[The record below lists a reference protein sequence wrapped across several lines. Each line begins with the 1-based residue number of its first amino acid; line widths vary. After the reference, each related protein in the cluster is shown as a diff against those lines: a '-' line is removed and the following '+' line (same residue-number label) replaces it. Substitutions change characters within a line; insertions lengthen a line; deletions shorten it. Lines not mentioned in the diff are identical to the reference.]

1 MIFIFYN
8 PANIFGQDH
17 PESNNDNEET
27 ANEHHLNYKNSFKKH
42 YISVLWGNT
51 IVPAA
56 KTSEG
61 ENSVSIFPS
70 WGINYEYFLNNHF
83 GLGLLNEFEMQSYAV
98 EHDEDAI
105 IERVYPVISSIV
117 LIYEPINHL
126 ALFAGPGIEF
136 EKSENLSIIKA
147 GAAYT
152 FPLPKYFGI
161 SLELSYERKNKTY
174 DAWTLG
180 ILLGK
185 GFGKTVGH

>member
-1 MIFIFYN
+1 MYAIRSY
-8 PANIFGQDH
+8 
-17 PESNNDNEET
+17 
-27 ANEHHLNYKNSFKKH
+27 Y
-42 YISVLWGNT
+42 
-51 IVPAA
+51 
-56 KTSEG
+56 
-61 ENSVSIFPS
+61 
-70 WGINYEYFLNNHF
+70 
-83 GLGLLNEFEMQSYAV
+83 GLLNEFEMQSYAV

-105 IERVYPVISSIV
+105 IERVYPFISSLV

-126 ALFAGPGIEF
+126 AFFAGPGIEF

-147 GAAYT
+147 GAAYN